1 MSQRWLGAGHDSR
14 STFLFLQEFLIMIRQ
29 SAIRTG
35 LFGCALILGM
45 ACASAQTTF
54 DFSSLPAGVIDGNP
68 LDNAANMVTVNLT
81 NSSVQA
87 TFSDPN
93 ASRDF
98 VFTAFGGVAGLT
110 APVILSDTGGN
121 GTATSDVLDITLS
134 KAINALTFNF
144 ALGNGLTG
152 GDTLDASLF
161 NGSTLVGTETF
172 IGNANDTGVFNLD
185 GLSVTGVV
193 LSAST
198 SAANGINYATVN
210 LEPATLAAVPE
221 PSGWTLLGA
230 GLIGIIALRRRQAT
244 S

>member
-1 MSQRWLGAGHDSR
+1 VANLVLSP
-14 STFLFLQEFLIMIRQ
+14 LQEFLIMIRH
-29 SAIRTG
+29 SDIRAG
-35 LFGCALILGM
+35 LLGGALVLGM

-54 DFSSLPAGVIDGNP
+54 DFSSLPAGVVNGNP
-68 LDNAANMVTVNLT
+68 LDNAANAVTVNLT

-93 ASRDF
+93 ASGDF
-98 VFTAFGGVAGLT
+98 VFTSFGGVPGLA

-121 GTATSDVLDITLS
+121 GSSTSDVLDITLS
-134 KAINALTFNF
+134 QAISALTFNF

-152 GDTLDASLF
+152 GDTLTASLF

-172 IGNANDTGVFNLD
+172 IGNANDTGVFSLD
-185 GLSVTGVV
+185 GPSVTSVA

-210 LEPATLAAVPE
+210 LEPVTLAAVPE
-221 PSGWTLLGA
+221 PSGWALLGT
-230 GLIGIIALRRRQAT
+230 GLLGLLALRRRQAGT
-244 S
+244 